1 MFRRILIT
9 VWLSVFGSIVLLAL
23 FPRLAARIPYPVA
36 IRPFLLLLVL
46 ASAVYGTFL
55 LYRQG
60 MKRG

>member
-1 MFRRILIT
+1 MFRRLLIT

-36 IRPFLLLLVL
+36 IRPFLLLLVVV
-46 ASAVYGTFL
+46 SVVYGTVL